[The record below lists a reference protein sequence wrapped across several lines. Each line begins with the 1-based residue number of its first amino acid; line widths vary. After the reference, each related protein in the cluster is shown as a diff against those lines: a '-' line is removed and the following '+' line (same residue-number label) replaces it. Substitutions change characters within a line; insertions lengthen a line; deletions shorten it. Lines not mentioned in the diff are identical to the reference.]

1 MRAAGGPLGRVQE
14 QLETGFASADSTVVS
29 IGLPTTQ
36 STKQRQLIEKSSPR
50 TKGQAPWWK
59 CWKGPRGL
67 LHDFLP
73 IQDAA
78 TGLLIPSSS
87 PDIPT
92 PLSGGTFQKS
102 SSEGTGVASHPHV
115 PCTDPPACTHLLLV

>member
-59 CWKGPRGL
+59 CWKGPPRT
-67 LHDFLP
+67 
-73 IQDAA
+73 AA
-78 TGLLIPSSS
+78 
-87 PDIPT
+87 
-92 PLSGGTFQKS
+92 
-102 SSEGTGVASHPHV
+102 
-115 PCTDPPACTHLLLV
+115 